1 MASCQARAEQYR
13 DDALRDCDAC
23 VKKCDFTLAFLL
35 TSAVLKRCT
44 SPPIIRYHQG
54 ITDRNVEIAIR
65 RFSAALELK
74 KHPDVECAGVQSA
87 GQCIQL

>member
-1 MASCQARAEQYR
+1 MASCQARAEHYR

-23 VKKCDFTLAFLL
+23 VEKCDFTLAFFL

-54 ITDRNVEIAIR
+54 ITDRNIEIAIR
-65 RFSAALELK
+65 RF
-74 KHPDVECAGVQSA
+74 
-87 GQCIQL
+87 QLHWNFKSIPM